1 MKDSDLPFEIEF
13 DRALK
18 TYEENMTTYLIFTAP
33 VSGNLETSAD
43 TNESL
48 ACEIFAAMSGLA
60 LGDRNYVSVALASAP
75 QSIELDPSQAVA
87 TLSIHTSGL
96 VLWKQRYRASY
107 ICAHQLHLAAMD
119 HDCEGII
126 THAEQLSALLEQA
139 PELGEYDLTD
149 RLGIDRCGDNFEN
162 EANAV
167 FQIAEELEAILG
179 CTIAA
184 VPQDEGGEF
193 DAICPDCGEP
203 MHDHGDEAAWH
214 VVTAQVA
221 DGHPCNGYF
230 ISHSMEE
237 VDRFAAAVRPKLV
250 YTSAYTTL
258 REAQAFADQH
268 LQAYDEIDPNA
279 MHLSDNLH

>member
-1 MKDSDLPFEIEF
+1 MKDSDLPFDIEF

-33 VSGNLETSAD
+33 VPGNREISAD

-48 ACEIFAAMSGLA
+48 ACEIYAAMSGLA
-60 LGDRNYVSVALASAP
+60 PGDRNHVAVALASAP
-75 QSIELDPSQAVA
+75 QSIALDPSQAIA
-87 TLSIHTSGL
+87 ALSIHTSGL
-96 VLWKQRYRASY
+96 VLWKQRYRAIY
-107 ICAHQLHLAAMD
+107 ICAHQLHLAAID
-119 HDCEGII
+119 QDREAII

-149 RLGIDRCGDNFEN
+149 RLGIDRCGNNFEN

-184 VPQDEGGEF
+184 TPQDGGGKF

-203 MHDHGDEAAWH
+203 MHDHSDEAAWH

-221 DGHPCNGYF
+221 DGHPCDVYF
-230 ISHSMEE
+230 ISQSMEE
-237 VDRFAAAVRPKLV
+237 VDQFAAAVRPRLV
-250 YTSAYTTL
+250 CTSAYTTL
-258 REAQAFADQH
+258 SEAQAFADQH
-268 LQAYDEIDPNA
+268 LQGYDEIDPNTL
-279 MHLSDNLH
+279 HLSDNLH